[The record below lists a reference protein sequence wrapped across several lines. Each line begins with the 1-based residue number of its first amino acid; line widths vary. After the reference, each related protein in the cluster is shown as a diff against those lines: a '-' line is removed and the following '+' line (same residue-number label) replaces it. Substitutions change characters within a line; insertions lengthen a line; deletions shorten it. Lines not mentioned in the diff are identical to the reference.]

1 MISFY
6 LTLGFAQL
14 GSRGEGL
21 THGLSVDLTSQPE
34 VWAMAR
40 LVRQMTTA
48 VWFSATAA
56 DRGDRTAAKITQV
69 QDLGQYAGAL
79 LFEGG

>member
-1 MISFY
+1 MISFH

-14 GSRGEGL
+14 GSGGEGL
-21 THGLSVDLTSQPE
+21 AHGLSVDLTSQPE

-48 VWFSATAA
+48 VWFSAPAVDCSDRAA
-56 DRGDRTAAKITQV
+56 PKIAQL
-69 QDLGQYAGAL
+69 QDLRQYAGAL